1 MAITSNISNWD
12 FNNFHVQVD
21 IRAGEFIN
29 AFSVLIAAGPP
40 RLRQAGDTSRVTINP
55 QRGEDSAVAYPI
67 GVIEN
72 YAMSQNK
79 QLQRLFEIGSK
90 RSYFIP
96 GRNVVS
102 FQLARTV
109 FHGPNLLRSLYAYA
123 PAAKI
128 NPSVV
133 NLLTSQAGRATNQFP
148 ELRDQP
154 GYADFFGNL
163 DSDLFDQPFGLL
175 VIMKDSENK
184 SYAAFFLEDCH
195 LQGHQMSINSS
206 STLVA
211 EAVNGQ
217 CDKVV
222 PVDIGAEA
230 RATVAQNAFDERAVL
245 V

>member
-1 MAITSNISNWD
+1 MAVTNSISNWD

-21 IRAGEFIN
+21 LRAGEFIN
-29 AFSVLIAAGPP
+29 AFSVLLAAGPP
-40 RLRQAGDTSRVTINP
+40 RLRLAGDSSQVTGTPI
-55 QRGEDSAVAYPI
+55 RGEESVVAYPI
-67 GVIEN
+67 GVVEN

-109 FHGPNLLRSLYAYA
+109 FHGPNLLRALYAYA

-133 NLLTSQAGRATNQFP
+133 DLLTSRAGRATAQFP
-148 ELRDQP
+148 QIRNNP
-154 GYADFFGNL
+154 GFADAFLNL
-163 DSDLFDQPFGLL
+163 DSDVFDQPFGFL
-175 VIMKDSENK
+175 VIMRDSENK
-184 SYAAFFLEDCH
+184 SYASFYLEDCH

-211 EAVNGQ
+211 EAVSGQ
-217 CDKVV
+217 CDQVIPIDVGAV
-222 PVDIGAEA
+222 P
-230 RATVAQNAFDERAVL
+230 RSTVAQNAFDDRAA
-245 V
+245 